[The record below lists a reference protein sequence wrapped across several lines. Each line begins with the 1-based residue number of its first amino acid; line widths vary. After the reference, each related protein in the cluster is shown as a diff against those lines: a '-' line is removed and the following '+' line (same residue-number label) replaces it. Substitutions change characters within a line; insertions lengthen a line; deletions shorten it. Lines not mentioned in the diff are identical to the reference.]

1 MSRFAQEGLDDAV
14 ATVGDG
20 VFAGVDLS
28 REPMSLEPGL
38 ASEAVNVRFRGN
50 RAETRPALVACG
62 WGVDRALALPAD
74 FLLQAATSD
83 ADEGTGGETGLAFDV
98 LPVFDRG
105 IRELKFTRNF
115 MRTAGEIGPSVGDS
129 VTASLFTYAPAVHG
143 TYLVTYAGDN
153 SIRVEVDEATWNLVP
168 GTATSGQLVWEGTVG
183 FSQVQ
188 GFGTVYGVAVF
199 SDPNGREGVLVAQAT
214 RARLLRDGA
223 AADIDAVL
231 CDVKMPGM
239 SGIELYRALERER
252 PVFLD
257 RLVLATGDVASA
269 DVATFL
275 ADVRCPILEK
285 PFALSVLAEA
295 LAAVSVGATPEATP
309 RA

>member
-1 MSRFAQEGLDDAV
+1 MDHLD
-14 ATVGDG
+14 
-20 VFAGVDLS
+20 
-28 REPMSLEPGL
+28 
-38 ASEAVNVRFRGN
+38 
-50 RAETRPALVACG
+50 AEISPVTRPPHLLLVDDEPAIRMALERFLQRRG
-62 WGVDRALALPAD
+62 WTVEPCVSGV
-74 FLLQAATSD
+74 
-83 ADEGTGGETGLAFDV
+83 
-98 LPVFDRG
+98 
-105 IRELKFTRNF
+105 
-115 MRTAGEIGPSVGDS
+115 
-129 VTASLFTYAPAVHG
+129 
-143 TYLVTYAGDN
+143 
-153 SIRVEVDEATWNLVP
+153 EAH
-168 GTATSGQLVWEGTVG
+168 
-183 FSQVQ
+183 
-188 GFGTVYGVAVF
+188 
-199 SDPNGREGVLVAQAT
+199 
-214 RARLLRDGA
+214 ARLLRDGA